1 MAYGL
6 FVAEVGDEGRSSGDC
21 MVVVV
26 VARREEEEEEKL
38 NSKKV

>member
-1 MAYGL
+1 MI
-6 FVAEVGDEGRSSGDC
+6 GDEGRSFGDC

-26 VARREEEEEEKL
+26 VVRREEEEEEKL

>member
-1 MAYGL
+1 MI
-6 FVAEVGDEGRSSGDC
+6 GDEGRSFGDC